1 MVNLFLLSFEYIIK
15 GIFLF
20 FIIPIFCLHFDT
32 NEYKSHLTTKFFYF
46 NYFMQ
51 KIRKDRQAIKVEVE
65 KMLEA
70 GVIRKSRS
78 PWVSPVVMVSKKDG
92 TRRFCVVYRKLNKI
106 THDDSVVHSK
116 VKRATFST

>member
-1 MVNLFLLSFEYIIK
+1 
-15 GIFLF
+15 
-20 FIIPIFCLHFDT
+20 
-32 NEYKSHLTTKFFYF
+32 
-46 NYFMQ
+46 MQ